1 VLGAL
6 GLLRLLLPQLIR
18 GHSADGH
25 EDSESLA
32 GKRQQHQQQT
42 TTSDCRQIIE
52 IYDYCLHLLS
62 TQHTAN
68 HAIINATLEVING
81 ILQSLDAPT
90 NDGQCSQSLGQSL
103 RQLLCNQQLQHNE
116 YLRRRKSLKNQIFQL
131 KNYEVATS
139 QQQLEDEDEDE
150 DVDVDGP
157 AVGATAVQ
165 MKKNSNA
172 KLQQA
177 KCQQQRQQQ
186 RLEVDNSSLGI
197 NAGEDA
203 TTEAPSSVADEGMA
217 NKAWYGKM
225 VCGFGFGFG
234 SV

>member
-1 VLGAL
+1 LAVWSGRKLANAIAGISVKPSYLLDLRKDAL
-6 GLLRLLLPQLIR
+6 TR
-18 GHSADGH
+18 GFCACFYPS
-25 EDSESLA
+25 
-32 GKRQQHQQQT
+32 
-42 TTSDCRQIIE
+42 
-52 IYDYCLHLLS
+52 
-62 TQHTAN
+62 
-68 HAIINATLEVING
+68 
-81 ILQSLDAPT
+81 
-90 NDGQCSQSLGQSL
+90 SLG